1 MSPHQGSVGA
11 KAKVEEANSPDIPDP
26 HSLFESAWAKV
37 DKNLQRH
44 KSGFVDPGYRFPK
57 PSLFVGMGVPK
68 QKKTYFLNW
77 LSVRSL
83 WIDQVDGRPPSKF
96 PTPQMWRDFLNT
108 IDTSKLSSTRS
119 ASSKLTV
126 LDILGENIVQAA
138 AKGFVEAQ
146 EEIVWRGKQVSSR
159 IL

>member
-44 KSGFVDPGYRFPK
+44 KSGFIDPGYRFLK
-57 PSLFVGMGVPK
+57 PSLFVGVGVPK

-119 ASSKLTV
+119 ASSKSAV
-126 LDILGENIVQAA
+126 LDILGENIVQVA

-146 EEIVWRGKQVSSR
+146 EEIVW
-159 IL
+159 